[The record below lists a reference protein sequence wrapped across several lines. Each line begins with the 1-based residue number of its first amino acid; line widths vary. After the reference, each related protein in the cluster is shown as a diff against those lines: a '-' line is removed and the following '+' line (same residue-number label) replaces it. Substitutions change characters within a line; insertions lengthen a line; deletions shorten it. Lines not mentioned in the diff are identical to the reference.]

1 MLQSTNKRDR
11 DACLTSVVC
20 GPPYI
25 KRNIDELER
34 VLRRATKFILKS
46 DDPYDIHLKKLNRV
60 VREEK
65 ITDLCGFLT

>member
-1 MLQSTNKRDR
+1 MWNTVLW
-11 DACLTSVVC
+11 C

-34 VLRRATKFILKS
+34 EQRRATKFILKS

-65 ITDLCGFLT
+65 ITDLCDFLT